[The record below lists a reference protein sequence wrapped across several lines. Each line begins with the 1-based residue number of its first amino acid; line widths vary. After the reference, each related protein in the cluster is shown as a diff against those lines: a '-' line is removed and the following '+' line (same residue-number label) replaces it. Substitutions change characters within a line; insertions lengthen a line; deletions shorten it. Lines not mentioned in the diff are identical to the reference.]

1 MTMNHTML
9 SCLKTSLAASGGGL
23 LLLLSGCSS
32 VEPPERPVAYVFPT
46 VRSLDSLNGAR
57 ERQVGTAQIAGWLAR
72 AGVYD
77 DLRAAGMLKDELQ
90 LLARGLARN
99 GYAELDLRKTPLDMK
114 WLSLTTR
121 QDGQVDIVIGYA
133 RDRGRNMRAGMQR
146 LALIPPDLQRQC
158 QLPGTAIA
166 AAWYGETQNTR
177 RWYVQLVSQTPD
189 QPTLWL
195 KRLILQ

>member
-1 MTMNHTML
+1 MNHTML

-57 ERQVGTAQIAGWLAR
+57 ERQVGSAQIAGGLAR

-77 DLRAAGMLKDELQ
+77 DLRAAGMLKDEHQ

-158 QLPGTAIA
+158 QLPGTAVA

>member
-1 MTMNHTML
+1 ML
-9 SCLKTSLAASGGGL
+9 LRRAARTPRRL
-23 LLLLSGCSS
+23 RLSDRALPR
-32 VEPPERPVAYVFPT
+32 PPDWRP
-46 VRSLDSLNGAR
+46 
-57 ERQVGTAQIAGWLAR
+57 VGTAQIAGWLAR

-77 DLRAAGMLKDELQ
+77 DLRAAGMLQDELQ

-158 QLPGTAIA
+158 QLPGTAVA

-177 RWYVQLVSQTPD
+177 RWYVQPVSQTPD
-189 QPTLWL
+189 QPTLWR

>member
-1 MTMNHTML
+1 MNHTTL
-9 SCLKTSLAASGGGL
+9 SCLQTGLAVCGGGL

-77 DLRAAGMLKDELQ
+77 DLRAAGMLQDELQ